1 VRILNLKLV
10 GWLTML
16 ALLWLRKLGKEESM
30 RVTPLDIFQSKLER
44 CKHMLMA

>member
-1 VRILNLKLV
+1 VRILNLKLL

-30 RVTPLDIFQSKLER
+30 RVTQLISSKANWNDASVR
-44 CKHMLMA
+44 